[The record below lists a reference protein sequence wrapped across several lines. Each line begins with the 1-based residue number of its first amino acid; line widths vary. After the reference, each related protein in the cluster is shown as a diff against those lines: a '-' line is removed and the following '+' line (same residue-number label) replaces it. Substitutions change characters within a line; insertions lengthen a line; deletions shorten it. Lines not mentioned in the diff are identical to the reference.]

1 MKSFQHLQCCPST
14 QVLLGLQSLNP
25 DLGSTN
31 QLCQIMHFSKE
42 PAGPSSKED
51 RGREHGLQ
59 GFILLSKIRRPWG
72 KWCMCSSFQYRDFL
86 ITSYHLK
93 LTTEASKIQMRDGL
107 MEERRCEWDFHRW
120 EKALGVQCPSI
131 KCESHLFYISVTA
144 VYTLHCS

>member
-25 DLGSTN
+25 DLGSTK

-107 MEERRCEWDFHRW
+107 VRRVACFY
-120 EKALGVQCPSI
+120 GVSYLLRGKIC
-131 KCESHLFYISVTA
+131 
-144 VYTLHCS
+144 HCIWTPEMGCSSCFRI